1 MTRHLFPGFV
11 LAGLTAAVLTACGGG
26 DTSVDESAAGAGVSS
41 AQDTGDQSSTSA
53 SDDDGGVPGTGS
65 YDGGRGLPGGPGDP
79 EGDGGGGDGGGGD
92 GGGGDGGGGN
102 GGGGGGGNGGGGNP
116 GAPGDVAVFE
126 EAGVTFETLK
136 TGSAQ
141 TVCVEQGLC
150 TLAEPDVIDGD
161 AAEVEGGVDQ
171 CIIKLKSD
179 IRYDPPAQDGFF
191 QKGAVVTA
199 RVDCDPSNDE
209 EPNGGGNPDE
219 QNPDQQNPEQQNPEQ
234 QNPDQNPDQQSPD
247 DQPQP

>member
-1 MTRHLFPGFV
+1 MTRHLFPRCV
-11 LAGLTAAVLTACGGG
+11 LAGLMAAVLTACGGG
-26 DTSVDESAAGAGVSS
+26 DTSVDESAAGAGVPPS
-41 AQDTGDQSSTSA
+41 QNTGDQSSTSA
-53 SDDDGGVPGTGS
+53 SVDDGGVPGTGS
-65 YDGGRGLPGGPGDP
+65 DDGGRGLPGGPGDP
-79 EGDGGGGDGGGGD
+79 EGDGGGN
-92 GGGGDGGGGN
+92 GGGGN
-102 GGGGGGGNGGGGNP
+102 GGGGNGGGGDGDGGNP

-161 AAEVEGGVDQ
+161 AAEAEGGVDQ

-209 EPNGGGNPDE
+209 DPDAQTLDQ
-219 QNPDQQNPEQQNPEQ
+219 QNPDQQNP
-234 QNPDQNPDQQSPD
+234 D